1 MGGAPGTGQL
11 MRIGLNLTFLAEDSG
26 GSATYAEGLI
36 RGVGAVLPDARITAW
51 VGRDAPSPAWLA
63 DVEVVRLPVKGVGGI
78 AHYAWDL
85 GGMVAQARRR
95 RLDVLH
101 GLAFVAPPVHPG
113 LPVVVTI
120 LDTTWQRYP
129 ASMEWKGRL
138 VFGTMSRVLGRTAS
152 RVIAISQAGRE
163 DLVADLGIRRDR
175 IDVTPL
181 AVDPP
186 APGARG
192 AVDGDGLRRRLGLGP
207 EPVVLC
213 VAQKRAHKN
222 LEAAVEAI
230 ARLTVP
236 AQLVLP
242 GSPNAYE
249 GKLRELAAARG
260 AADRVRFCGW
270 VSDEDLEGLYGIADA
285 LLFPS
290 LMEGFGLPVL
300 EAMARDVPV
309 ACSNVSALP
318 EVAGDAALLFD
329 PHAHDQIADA
339 LTRLLADVD
348 LRARLVAAGRER
360 VAQFTWERTAKA
372 TLASYERAI
381 GAGR

>member
-1 MGGAPGTGQL
+1 MGGTSGAGRL
-11 MRIGLNLTFLAEDSG
+11 MRIGLNLTFLAENSG

-36 RGVGAVLPDARITAW
+36 RGIHAVRPDATFTAW
-51 VGRDAPSPAWLA
+51 VGSDAPSPVWLE

-85 GGMVAQARRR
+85 GGMVAQAHRR

-129 ASMEWKGRL
+129 ASMEWKGRV

-152 RVIAISQAGRE
+152 RVIAISEAGRE
-163 DLVADLGIRRDR
+163 DLVADLRIRRDR

-186 APGARG
+186 TAGGRG
-192 AVDGDGLRRRLGLGP
+192 AVDGGALRQRLGLGP

-230 ARLTVP
+230 AQLTVP

-260 AADRVRFCGW
+260 ATDRVRFCGW

-285 LLFPS
+285 LVFPS
-290 LMEGFGLPVL
+290 LMEGFGLPIL

-309 ACSNVSALP
+309 TCSNVSALP

-329 PHAHDQIADA
+329 PHAHGQIADA
-339 LTRLLADVD
+339 LTQLLGDPSV
-348 LRARLVAAGRER
+348 RARLVAAGRER
-360 VAQFTWERTAKA
+360 VAQFTWERTAQA

-381 GAGR
+381 GAGG

>member
-1 MGGAPGTGQL
+1 
-11 MRIGLNLTFLAEDSG
+11 MRIGLNLTFLAPDSG

-36 RGVGAVLPDARITAW
+36 RGIRAVAPGTTFTAW
-51 VGRDAPSPAWLA
+51 VGSDAPSPAWLQER

-85 GGMVAQARRR
+85 AGMVAQARRR
-95 RLDVLH
+95 KLDVLH
-101 GLAFVAPPVHPG
+101 GLAFVAPPVHPR

-129 ASMEWKGRL
+129 ASMEWKGRV

-152 RVIAISQAGRE
+152 RVIAISEAGRN
-163 DLVADLGIRRDR
+163 DLVTDLGIRRER

-181 AVDPP
+181 AVEPIAAVPVADPS
-186 APGARG
+186 
-192 AVDGDGLRRRLGLGP
+192 LRERLMLGP
-207 EPVVLC
+207 EPIVLC

-230 ARLTVP
+230 ARLDVP

-249 GKLRELAAARG
+249 AQLRDLAAARG
-260 AADRVRFCGW
+260 ATDRVRFCGW

-285 LLFPS
+285 LVFPS
-290 LMEGFGLPVL
+290 LMEGFGLPIL
-300 EAMARDVPV
+300 EAMIRGVPV
-309 ACSNVSALP
+309 ACSNISALP

-329 PHAHDQIADA
+329 PHDHAQIVGALRSLLVDA
-339 LTRLLADVD
+339 ALRERLAV
-348 LRARLVAAGRER
+348 AGRER
-360 VAQFTWERTAKA
+360 AAQFTWERTARA
-372 TLASYERAI
+372 TLASYDRAI
-381 GAGR
+381 GG

>member
-1 MGGAPGTGQL
+1 MK
-11 MRIGLNLTFLAEDSG
+11 IGLNLTFLATDSG

-36 RGVGAVLPDARITAW
+36 RGIRAVEPAAEFTAW
-51 VGRDAPSPAWLA
+51 VGRDAPQEPWLQ
-63 DVEVVRLPVKGVGGI
+63 DVDVIRLPVVGVGGV

-85 GGMVAQARRR
+85 AAMVPQARRR
-95 RLDVLH
+95 GLDVLH
-101 GLAFVAPPVHPG
+101 GLAFVAPPIHPG
-113 LPVVVTI
+113 LPVVATI

-129 ASMEWKGRL
+129 ASMEWKGRV
-138 VFGTMSRVLGRTAS
+138 VFGVMSRVLGRTAS
-152 RVIAISQAGRE
+152 RVIAISEAGAQ
-163 DLVADLGIRRDR
+163 DLVTDLGIRRSR

-186 APGARG
+186 ARREPVSDSPA
-192 AVDGDGLRRRLGLGP
+192 LRERLGIGA

-222 LEAAVEAI
+222 LEAAIEAL
-230 ARLTVP
+230 ALLDAP

-249 GKLRELAAARG
+249 ASLRDLAIARG
-260 AADRVRFCGW
+260 VADRVRFIGW
-270 VSDEDLEGLYGIADA
+270 VDDDDLEALYGSARC
-285 LLFPS
+285 LVFPS
-290 LMEGFGLPVL
+290 LMEGFGLPLL

-329 PHAHDQIADA
+329 PHDRRAIADA
-339 LTRLLADVD
+339 LRRLLTDEP
-348 LRARLVAAGRER
+348 LRARLVAAGHDR
-360 VAQFTWERTAKA
+360 VAAYTWENTART
-372 TLASYERAI
+372 TLASYAKAI
-381 GAGR
+381 G

>member
-1 MGGAPGTGQL
+1 MK
-11 MRIGLNLTFLAEDSG
+11 IGLNLTFLATDSG

-36 RGVGAVLPDARITAW
+36 RGIRAVQPDAEFTAW
-51 VGRDAPSPAWLA
+51 VGRDAPAEPWLD
-63 DVEVVRLPVKGVGGI
+63 DVDVIRLPVVGVGGI

-85 GGMVAQARRR
+85 AAMVPQARRR

-113 LPVVVTI
+113 LPVVATI

-129 ASMEWKGRL
+129 ASMEWKGRV
-138 VFGTMSRVLGRTAS
+138 VFGVMSRVLGRTAS
-152 RVIAISQAGRE
+152 RVIAISEAGAR
-163 DLVADLGIRRDR
+163 DLVTDLGIKRSR

-186 APGARG
+186 SEMASVSDTPE
-192 AVDGDGLRRRLGLGP
+192 LRARLGLGP
-207 EPVVLC
+207 EPIVLC

-222 LEAAVEAI
+222 LEAAIEAM
-230 ARLTVP
+230 ALLGAP

-242 GSPNAYE
+242 GSPNEYE
-249 GKLRELAAARG
+249 SSLRALALDG
-260 AADRVRFCGW
+260 GVADRVRFIGW
-270 VSDEDLEGLYGIADA
+270 VSGEDLEALYGIARC
-285 LLFPS
+285 LVFPS
-290 LMEGFGLPVL
+290 LMEGFGLPLL

-329 PHAHDQIADA
+329 PHAPSQIADA
-339 LTRLLADVD
+339 LERLLGDDA
-348 LRARLVAAGRER
+348 LRARLAVAGRARVAAY
-360 VAQFTWERTAKA
+360 TWENTARA
-372 TLASYERAI
+372 TLASYAKAI
-381 GAGR
+381 G